1 MFKADHGRYPADLAE
16 LTQKRPQGAYLEDD
30 FGEFS
35 AFKLVTH
42 GRVVW
47 IAVEIDL
54 KKHRYEQD
62 TIRLL
67 EVLYE
72 HPPNANWAPLSS
84 SALTAVRPF

>member
-1 MFKADHGRYPADLAE
+1 MFKADHGRYPADLTE
-16 LTQKRPQGAYLEDD
+16 LTQKRPQGPYLVDGD
-30 FGEFS
+30 FSE
-35 AFKLVTH
+35 FKLVTH

-54 KKHRYEQD
+54 EEHRYERD